1 MQRRISSAIARRLF
15 ILPSLTHRKT
25 IFSCSKGSPINLN
38 PNPNTISHSNPN
50 SVTISFPNPGP
61 GPILITNPKPN
72 PNSNPNPNPKPKLE
86 TKGADSV
93 SQTVEKSIWA
103 VERLGKGKRFSDHD
117 RQKDR
122 IPGYIYGH
130 DDADAPHILIVLDK
144 YQIHSLWSNLGEDN
158 FLLHVFNLN
167 VYDGYGSNRL
177 LYTQPVLPRR
187 VRKKPVLPL
196 PLSDSYFFLI
206 LYYKLVVMR

>member
-1 MQRRISSAIARRLF
+1 MQRRISSAIARRFL
-15 ILPSLTHRKT
+15 ILPSLTPKNT
-25 IFSCSKGSPINLN
+25 IFSCSKGSHNSITNLNPN

-50 SVTISFPNPGP
+50 SVIISIPNPEP
-61 GPILITNPKPN
+61 VPNLIRNPK
-72 PNSNPNPNPKPKLE
+72 PNPNPKPKLD
-86 TKGADSV
+86 TKGTDSV
-93 SQTVEKSIWA
+93 SQTVEESIWA

-167 VYDGYGSNRL
+167 VYDGYGSDRL

-187 VRKKPVLPL
+187 VRTK
-196 PLSDSYFFLI
+196 YFSRSPSHSHIFLI
-206 LYYKLVVMR
+206 CNINS